1 MSSASIDAL
10 SSNTVAITITAVV
23 IVMVKCGIFELI
35 RNIGLVFQMYFLIV
49 FSSKFE

>member
-35 RNIGLVFQMYFLIV
+35 RNIGLVFQMYF
-49 FSSKFE
+49 